1 MSEVTSKARK
11 QRSIG
16 WWIFRVMAGYELAIL
31 CLDVGVRLP
40 EVGDEEGFRPLKLLG
55 LLDDR
60 ALHQC
65 EAVV

>member
-31 CLDVGVRLP
+31 CL
-40 EVGDEEGFRPLKLLG
+40 LLLS
-55 LLDDR
+55 LLLVCQWLLIATT
-60 ALHQC
+60 ALVQ
-65 EAVV
+65 VVV